1 MTVFGYKIAARAI
14 LIALAVLL
22 VVAALLWGPA
32 ACRSMKTAGEQAKI
46 SKGQEGAAVD
56 SGAEAMNTVSNVA
69 GNSAATDATVEQ
81 SQGEVRAAPEG
92 KKGAA
97 TVNAACRFKANRD
110 KPQCKG
116 ASK

>member
-81 SQGEVRAAPEG
+81 ARARSAPHP
-92 KKGAA
+92 KGRRA
-97 TVNAACRFKANRD
+97 R
-110 KPQCKG
+110 PQ
-116 ASK
+116 

>member
-1 MTVFGYKIAARAI
+1 MTIGGYTIAARAI
-14 LIALAVLL
+14 AILVAGAL

-46 SKGQEGAAVD
+46 SKGQAGAAID
-56 SGAEAMNTVSNVA
+56 SGAEATNTIGNVA
-69 GNSAATDATVEQ
+69 SNAAATDSTVATG
-81 SQGEVRAAPEG
+81 QGEVRAAPEG
-92 KKGAA
+92 QKGAA

-116 ASK
+116 ARP